1 MDVKTVAVIG
11 AGTMG
16 RGIAYAAA
24 FGGYRTILED
34 ISEAMLEQGLAYIRQ
49 ALEDGVAR
57 GKLTPQ
63 HAEQALRNLRT
74 ARAVEDAC
82 READLVIEAVPEEM
96 ELKLEIFT
104 LLDKFAKP
112 GAIFASNTSSLSVS
126 EMAAITFRPEKC
138 VGMHFFNP
146 VPKMKLLE
154 IVRTLETSED
164 TLATCR
170 EVGRRM
176 GKEVVVVR
184 ESPGFITSRINA
196 MIGNEAFYMLEEGIA
211 SAADIDKAI
220 KLGLNHPMGP
230 FELVDLVGLDVR
242 PSILEYLHKTLGE
255 RYRPCPLL
263 RQYVKAGRLGRKSGR
278 GVYDYPH
285 EKATDAKAGS
295 SD

>member
-1 MDVKTVAVIG
+1 MDVKTIAVIG

-16 RGIAYAAA
+16 RGIVYAAVY
-24 FGGYRTILED
+24 GGYRTILED
-34 ISEAMLEQGLAYIRQ
+34 ISGAMLEQGLAYIRQ

-63 HAEQALRNLRT
+63 QAEQALGNLRT

-112 GAIFASNTSSLSVS
+112 GAIFASNTSSLSVT

-154 IVRTLETSED
+154 IVRALETSED

-176 GKEVVVVR
+176 GKEIVVVR

-242 PSILEYLHKTLGE
+242 LSILEYLHKTLGE
-255 RYRPCPLL
+255 KYRPCPLL

-278 GVYDYPH
+278 GVYDYPR
-285 EKATDAKAGS
+285 EKTTDAKAGS